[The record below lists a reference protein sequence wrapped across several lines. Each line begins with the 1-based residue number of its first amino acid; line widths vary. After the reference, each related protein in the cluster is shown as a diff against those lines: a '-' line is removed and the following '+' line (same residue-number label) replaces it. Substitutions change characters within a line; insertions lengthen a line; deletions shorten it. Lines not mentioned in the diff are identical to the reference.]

1 MYLVVLDVWRCYP
14 IMASNDRVEL
24 ACVFPR
30 QTSNNSRRSLSSH
43 PQKDHS
49 RHYYREQIVSSA
61 EELFNTTHKQDT
73 GKNVRAKTT
82 ASIKH
87 NESTIAARILIE
99 EQYDHHDSHHS
110 SGVAKCDE
118 TSPFGDD
125 GSKVVVLVRCYE
137 V

>member
-43 PQKDHS
+43 PQQRSFPSLLQRAVSQLS
-49 RHYYREQIVSSA
+49 RRT
-61 EELFNTTHKQDT
+61 FNTTHKQDT
-73 GKNVRAKTT
+73 GKNVRAKAT